1 MESDHVKS
9 VCHSNDFTFLLG
21 WEWEVRRGF
30 SPRAKLGMVYTST
43 RSLWLCCGEL
53 TVGGQCERSETG
65 LEATAA
71 IQVAVVMVWTRLLIT
86 GGVHKV
92 TLRTF

>member
-1 MESDHVKS
+1 MESDQVKS
-9 VCHSNDFTFLLG
+9 VCHSTDFTFLLG

-30 SPRAKLGMVYTST
+30 SPRAKLGTVYISMP
-43 RSLWLCCGEL
+43 SLWLCCGEL
-53 TVGGQCERSETG
+53 TVGGQREKSETG
-65 LEATAA
+65 LEATVA
-71 IQVAVVMVWTRLLIT
+71 IQVGAVMVWTRLLIT

>member
-9 VCHSNDFTFLLG
+9 ACHSNDFTFLLE
-21 WEWEVRRGF
+21 WEWEVRRGS
-30 SPRAKLGMVYTST
+30 SPRAKLGMVCISMC
-43 RSLWLCCGEL
+43 SLWLCCGEL
-53 TVGGQCERSETG
+53 TVGGQRERSETG

-71 IQVAVVMVWTRLLIT
+71 IQVAVVMVWTRLLIM
-86 GGVHKV
+86 GGVHNV